1 MRVLIL
7 ALVFCAFSTM
17 TFAQAQSSFPQKR
30 ADDYSKRNLM
40 LERDALA
47 QRQKLDG
54 MLPAWAK
61 QRLETVSKAFLKRML
76 RGDKTADLSQIV
88 KEEVGRHFK
97 EVSPKQSNILTL
109 YVLTD
114 VVKLLPPHLD
124 KKAVDAK
131 AERDK
136 LKDKKD
142 SISKLSEQDMIMLQ
156 QMMEKKNQLETMI
169 SNVMKA
175 GFEGGQA
182 AIQALKAS

>member
-1 MRVLIL
+1 MRALIL
-7 ALVFCAFSTM
+7 SLVVSSFCAI
-17 TFAQAQSSFPQKR
+17 TFAQVQPTAFQKR
-30 ADDYSKRNLM
+30 ADDYSKRNLT

-54 MLPAWAK
+54 MLPPWAK
-61 QRLETVSKAFLKRML
+61 QRLDVVSKAFLKRL
-76 RGDKTADLSQIV
+76 LSGNKTADLSQIV
-88 KEEVGRHFK
+88 KEEVGRQFRD
-97 EVSPKQSNILTL
+97 VSPKQSNILTL
-109 YVLTD
+109 YVLTN
-114 VVKLLPPHLD
+114 VVKMLPPHRTSYEN
-124 KKAVDAK
+124 AE

-142 SISKLSEQDMIMLQ
+142 SLEELSEQDMLMLQ

-175 GFEGGQA
+175 GYEGGQA

>member
-1 MRVLIL
+1 MRGLIL
-7 ALVFCAFSTM
+7 AVLLFSFCSITLAQTQSTV
-17 TFAQAQSSFPQKR
+17 SQKR
-30 ADDYSKRNLM
+30 TDDYAKRNLS

-54 MLPAWAK
+54 MLPPWAK
-61 QRLETVSKAFLKRML
+61 QRLDVVSKAFLKRL
-76 RGDKTADLSQIV
+76 LSGNKAADLSQIM
-88 KEEVGRHFK
+88 KEEVRRQFGD
-97 EVSPKQSNILTL
+97 VSPKQSNILTL
-109 YVLTD
+109 YVLTNL
-114 VVKLLPPHLD
+114 VKMLPLHSGKNPE
-124 KKAVDAK
+124 AE

-142 SISKLSEQDMIMLQ
+142 SLEELSEQDMLMLQ
-156 QMMEKKNQLETMI
+156 QMMEKKNQLESMI